1 MKIKKL
7 FGSVLFMCAVLVAEA
22 QTPVDWHL
30 LSPAKDKVYGA
41 GILEAYR
48 ELENT
53 TPKRKVVVALIDAGF
68 DVQHEALANV
78 LWQNKKEVAGNG
90 KDDDKNGYRDDL
102 HGWNFLA
109 SPDGK
114 LIERTSDEAFRQFLK
129 VKERFDELHGKE
141 RSDEESN
148 EYIGS

>member
-53 TPKRKVVVALIDAGF
+53 IWGTER
-68 DVQHEALANV
+68 NV
-78 LWQNKKEVAGNG
+78 
-90 KDDDKNGYRDDL
+90 Y
-102 HGWNFLA
+102 
-109 SPDGK
+109 
-114 LIERTSDEAFRQFLK
+114 
-129 VKERFDELHGKE
+129 
-141 RSDEESN
+141 
-148 EYIGS
+148 

>member
-1 MKIKKL
+1 MKKKKL
-7 FGSVLFMCAVLVAEA
+7 FGIVLFMCAVLAVEA
-22 QTPVDWHL
+22 QTRVDWHL

-48 ELENT
+48 ELENN

-78 LWQNKKEVAGNG
+78 LWRNEKEIAGNG
-90 KDDDKNGYRDDL
+90 KDDDKNGYKDDL

-109 SPDGK
+109 SPEGK
-114 LIERTSDEAFRQFLK
+114 LIEKTSDETFRQFLK
-129 VKERFDELHGKE
+129 VKDRLRHRRQHSGLKS
-141 RSDEESN
+141 R
-148 EYIGS
+148 